1 MTPLRLAVPQH
12 FKLAD
17 LAWSRFGGWRRTMAA
32 VFDVGAEPDEIGLFE
47 GDIAAWSTDRFLLI
61 ETKASRIRLIRSPET
76 IARSHIDHFAIRLLL
91 SGSMTGLAGP
101 TEVDAEPGDVFFI
114 DLSQPINLQTS
125 VRGGT
130 TADITLWISRA
141 RLLASI
147 SDEHALHGLGVKGTS
162 PAGALIGASLRSL
175 AAQADR
181 MNVQEMDA
189 LANGV
194 IELTASAIAPMLET
208 AAVSGVAVPLASYVT
223 IRRFIDRN
231 LKSPELSPEMIAKNF
246 GLSRASL
253 YRLFEPVGGIAGY
266 IRKQRLNQTFQEI
279 TAAEF
284 ANQRIGQIAYRFG
297 FKNVSAFSRL
307 FRTTYGVSPR
317 EAREAKLKGVSY
329 TTLKADHGDGPSL
342 GGWLAQI
349 GKS

>member
-1 MTPLRLAVPQH
+1 M
-12 FKLAD
+12 
-17 LAWSRFGGWRRTMAA
+17 GWRQAHGA
-32 VFDVGAEPDEIGLFE
+32 VFDVAAEPDEIGTFE
-47 GDIAAWSTDRFLLI
+47 GDLNLWATGRFALS
-61 ETKASRIRLIRSPET
+61 EAMCSRIRLLRTPET
-76 IARSHIDHFAIRLLL
+76 IARNRIDHFAVRLVV
-91 SGSMTGLAGP
+91 SGSVAGLAGP
-101 TEVDAEPGDVFFI
+101 TEIDADPGDVFFI
-114 DLSQPINLQTS
+114 DLSQPVNLQTS

-130 TADITLWISRA
+130 TADITLWIPRA

-147 SDEHALHGLGVKGTS
+147 SDENALHGLGLKGTS
-162 PAGALIGASLRSL
+162 PAGALVGASLRSL
-175 AAQADR
+175 AEQADR
-181 MNVQEMDA
+181 MSVQEMDA

-208 AAVSGVAVPLASYVT
+208 AAVSGVAIPLASFVT

-266 IRKQRLNQTFQEI
+266 IRKQRLSQAFQEI

-297 FKNVSAFSRL
+297 FKNISAFSRL
-307 FRTTYGVSPR
+307 FRTTYGISPR

-329 TTLKADHGDGPSL
+329 TTLKADTGEGPSL
-342 GGWLAQI
+342 GAWLAQI
-349 GKS
+349 ARSS